1 MTRTGTIYTA
11 RLKHNHNEPGAGEIM
26 LTQEPATGAA
36 SAECQI
42 FVNQSK
48 RKVSCRISSKSS
60 VMVKHENQAE
70 T

>member
-1 MTRTGTIYTA
+1 
-11 RLKHNHNEPGAGEIM
+11 M

-70 T
+70 TWEILPAESRMPSG